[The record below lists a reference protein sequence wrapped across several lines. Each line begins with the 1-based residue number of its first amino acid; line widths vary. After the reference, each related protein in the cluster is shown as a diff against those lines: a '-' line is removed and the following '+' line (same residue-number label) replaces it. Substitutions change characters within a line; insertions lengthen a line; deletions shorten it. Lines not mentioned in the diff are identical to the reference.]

1 MKWELDL
8 KSPKMYKTALHLTLL
23 LQKAARKKIISEQTG
38 KLELWA
44 LYIWIWHYL
53 EVIFWR
59 IRKIL
64 DMLVCNLL
72 KVG

>member
-23 LQKAARKKIISEQTG
+23 QNAARKKIISEQTG